1 MLSGLLERFHALIRR
16 AYPRCVRDRDERRLN
31 SLLEEMLNGSGD
43 DEAGRRRI
51 LIRAIADAAKT
62 LPRAWLAELR
72 VGERASRRAASTR
85 ATPPRLSMMES
96 LIQDL
101 RFAVR
106 GLARSRGFAAVA
118 ILTLALGAG
127 ANTAVFSVVS
137 AVLLRPLP
145 YAQPERLVTVWPELG
160 AFNRPLL
167 ERVADGMPALES
179 LTGVAMLNL
188 TASGDGEP
196 QEVPALV
203 VSANHFDVLGLRPM
217 LGRGFAPGEDVAG
230 GGDVVVLSYE
240 FWRTRYG
247 ADPSIIG
254 RRIRLSSPTHDTYEV
269 IGVMG
274 PEHRPVSTGILSGS
288 MAGGPRAWVPNDL
301 AVGELA
307 TNGAW
312 WISLRIGRLAPGNT
326 REQAEAQLRSLA
338 HEVRPEV
345 PNLITED
352 DARFASV
359 AVLHDAGIGPLRGT
373 LWMLFGAVGFVLL
386 IACVNVANLLLV
398 RGEARTREL
407 SLRRALGAGGRRLVR
422 QLLTEALVLALAGGT
437 AGLLVA
443 VGLLHVI
450 VAGSP
455 PDVPQIAAVHLDGT
469 VLTFTL
475 VVACVAALVFGA
487 APAIRAGRVAVGSIA
502 RQGAKG
508 SIGSS
513 RGVMSGTLVVVE
525 VALAVVLVTGSG
537 LMLRTLDKLNRV
549 DPGFRAEG
557 VLVFRPSPSPARH
570 RGGAGYHRFYDDVLG
585 RVRAVPGVESAGAIQ
600 ILPVTTTSW
609 TNPIYPEGHVVREGA
624 SPPTANFR
632 MVTPGYFETLRI
644 PLLAGRSIQQTDHED
659 SPGAVV
665 VNRVFAER
673 YWPGAD
679 PIGKEIRFVTAD
691 GEARRVVGVV
701 GDVRQRSLDQPP
713 APELYVPYAQIPW
726 QVSLWLMVR
735 ARDGDPARL
744 APAIRDAVWSVDAET
759 PIAQMEPLE
768 AVVGRSAAMTRFL
781 TLLLGFFGL
790 LALVLGAVGVY
801 GVTAYT
807 VARRLPEFGVRMVLG
822 ATTRDVLASAIG
834 RGGAPVAAGI
844 GIGGLAALSLTGL
857 LRSLLFEVGPRDPAT
872 FAAAAGLLAVVGLA
886 ALLLPTLR
894 ATRVDPIATLRHE

>member
-1 MLSGLLERFHALIRR
+1 MI
-16 AYPRCVRDRDERRLN
+16 
-31 SLLEEMLNGSGD
+31 
-43 DEAGRRRI
+43 
-51 LIRAIADAAKT
+51 
-62 LPRAWLAELR
+62 
-72 VGERASRRAASTR
+72 
-85 ATPPRLSMMES
+85 ES
-96 LIQDL
+96 LIQDV

-106 GLARSRGFAAVA
+106 GLARSRGFAAVG

-167 ERVADGMPALES
+167 ERVADGIPALES

-217 LGRGFAPGEDVAG
+217 LGRGFAPGEDVPG

-240 FWRTRYG
+240 FWQTRYG

-312 WISLRIGRLAPGNT
+312 WISLRIGRLAPGT
-326 REQAEAQLRSLA
+326 AREQAEAQLRTLA
-338 HEVRPEV
+338 PAVRPEV
-345 PNLITED
+345 PNLISED

-359 AVLHDAGIGPLRGT
+359 VALHDAEIGPLRGT

-455 PDVPQIAAVHLDGT
+455 PDVPQIAAVQLDGT

-487 APAIRAGRVAVGSIA
+487 APAIRAGRVAAGSIA

-513 RGVMSGTLVVVE
+513 RGVMSRTLVVVE

-537 LMLRTLDKLNRV
+537 LMLRTLDKLNHV

-570 RGGAGYHRFYDDVLG
+570 RGGAGYHRFYDDVLE
-585 RVRAVPGVESAGAIQ
+585 RVRAVPGVESTGAIQ
-600 ILPVTTTSW
+600 ILPVTTTGW
-609 TNPIYPEGHVVREGA
+609 TNPIYPEGHVVPEGA

-644 PLLAGRSIQQTDHED
+644 PLLAGRSIQQTDREG

-713 APELYVPYAQIPW
+713 ALELYVPYAQIPW

-834 RGGAPVAAGI
+834 
-844 GIGGLAALSLTGL
+844 
-857 LRSLLFEVGPRDPAT
+857 
-872 FAAAAGLLAVVGLA
+872 
-886 ALLLPTLR
+886 
-894 ATRVDPIATLRHE
+894 